1 VFRHNLNIE
10 KIEDKLQTL
19 KLDGVLNK
27 NPNKKIFLIKASK
40 TIFVKTCG
48 IVESDD
54 WKQLSGWVKIN
65 VKERINI
72 YRLKKTK
79 TK

>member
-1 VFRHNLNIE
+1 VFRHNLKIE
-10 KIEDKLQTL
+10 NIEDKLQTL
-19 KLDGVLNK
+19 KLDGVFNK
-27 NPNKKIFLIKASK
+27 EPNKKIFLIKASK
-40 TIFVKTCG
+40 TIFFKTCR
-48 IVESDD
+48 IVGLDE

-79 TK
+79 KK